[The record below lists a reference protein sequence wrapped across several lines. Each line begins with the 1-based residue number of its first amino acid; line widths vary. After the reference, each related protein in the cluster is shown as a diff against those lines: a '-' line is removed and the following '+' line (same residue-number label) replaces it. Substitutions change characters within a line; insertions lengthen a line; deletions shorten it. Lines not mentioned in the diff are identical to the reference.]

1 MLKAEQERKTERDIV
16 FIPFSLKGCLLL
28 GSLKLPRNCLPS
40 FFVDGMRPT
49 VQTYNVMN
57 KGLLKEGLSDEAYE
71 LFRKMEDDGYVL
83 DRINR
88 VKLYIQKQGETVLF
102 FCNFQ
107 VERNVCCDCSLASIT
122 GFLIYRTTKRML

>member
-88 VKLYIQKQGETVLF
+88 VKLYIQNQGET
-102 FCNFQ
+102 NHQ
-107 VERNVCCDCSLASIT
+107 KNVVMQISLQQNSSCSISLDN
-122 GFLIYRTTKRML
+122 RKNKRFNQKL